1 MTALTPS
8 ALSGD
13 LDQLCLRVRGSIPEA
28 DYITVG
34 RQLMGSEFVWEIRFH
49 MPKRDR
55 SFRLMRGR
63 TEVVT
68 ADGST
73 FEGALEKAVSSAHY
87 QRTGVLP
94 G

>member
-1 MTALTPS
+1 M
-8 ALSGD
+8 
-13 LDQLCLRVRGSIPEA
+13 
-28 DYITVG
+28 
-34 RQLMGSEFVWEIRFH
+34 WEIRFH

-94 G
+94 PG